1 MSEPSFFYLN
11 MKGTEMTQL
20 KEAIE
25 VAVNT
30 QKELTLREQPESNR
44 VLIKALGQILTSV
57 QSHLRTIDADTTQ

>member
-11 MKGTEMTQL
+11 MKGTKMTQIQ
-20 KEAIE
+20 EAIE

-30 QKELTLREQPESNR
+30 QKELTLREQPEANR

-57 QSHLRTIDADTTQ
+57 QSQLKTIDADTTQ

>member
-1 MSEPSFFYLN
+1 

-20 KEAIE
+20 QEAIE